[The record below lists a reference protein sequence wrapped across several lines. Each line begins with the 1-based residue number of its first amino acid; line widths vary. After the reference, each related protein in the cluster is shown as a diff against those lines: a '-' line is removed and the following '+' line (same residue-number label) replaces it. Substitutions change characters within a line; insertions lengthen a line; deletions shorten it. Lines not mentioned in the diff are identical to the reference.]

1 MHSKWKIWDFFK
13 ARPEVL
19 TAPGGIIAFSCF
31 DQLAFKLIKDRF
43 PNKDAFYEGKITV
56 LLGREV
62 SSDWFDDNF
71 LSLGL
76 FGNQESYLIHFAEE
90 LSPEVKEKIV
100 TSKELLLDGRYLFLN
115 FSKEDA
121 FFKKILKVEEIETIQ
136 IQAPAFWEESELL
149 DFLCEEYQVYLSYSA
164 KEKIKEKVPFDI
176 NNYSDTFNDWIGSS
190 AVTSGDYIWKD
201 GQKRNHQVHVEVD
214 TEEVGTYKL
223 RLPALPTA
231 ALLVLLYAARK
242 QAVKAKTCCVC
253 CPKGAVTCVTPAAKV
268 IAWETLAVLTGL
280 IPAWDFD
287 ASGFVMVMFP
297 ICWVTEINHNRLLG
311 VITWQEHEG
320 QDYGVMGQTTY
331 PRIESSS
338 QVDFRGNG
346 KIYPPDPHFDVTII
360 KTDELAGE

>member
-176 NNYSDTFNDWIGSS
+176 NNYSQILGQIKINFIEQKEVSVEEIIPLITMTKLDQFELANWLGTKSMKKFYEKMISLTNEGIELFSVLYFLQSHFIKMYDLSYMDSKKRLTKYDKQIIAHSKIWTKPQIVRGLNYLGELLIQSKQKDILFEQKLKSGLLKTFN
-190 AVTSGDYIWKD
+190 
-201 GQKRNHQVHVEVD
+201 
-214 TEEVGTYKL
+214 
-223 RLPALPTA
+223 
-231 ALLVLLYAARK
+231 
-242 QAVKAKTCCVC
+242 
-253 CPKGAVTCVTPAAKV
+253 
-268 IAWETLAVLTGL
+268 
-280 IPAWDFD
+280 F
-287 ASGFVMVMFP
+287 
-297 ICWVTEINHNRLLG
+297 
-311 VITWQEHEG
+311 
-320 QDYGVMGQTTY
+320 
-331 PRIESSS
+331 
-338 QVDFRGNG
+338 
-346 KIYPPDPHFDVTII
+346 
-360 KTDELAGE
+360 